1 MQNIDSDLNTT
12 VQAFYQKYKKTDD
25 KKASIRPEAN
35 EWSLKE
41 IMGHLI
47 NSASNN
53 HQRFIGL
60 QFVTEM
66 TFPEYQKYQTD
77 WIGVE
82 KMNDLRISD
91 LLLLWKQY
99 NILIAHII
107 ETVNKEKLGNYLLSG
122 DKKMTLAFL
131 ITNYFRHLND
141 HLVQFEQTLAK
152 VKK

>member
-1 MQNIDSDLNTT
+1 M
-12 VQAFYQKYKKTDD
+12 
-25 KKASIRPEAN
+25 
-35 EWSLKE
+35 KE
-41 IMGHLI
+41 IIGHLI

-66 TFPEYQKYQTD
+66 ALSRIPEIPDRLDRRGKVQRPAH
-77 WIGVE
+77 
-82 KMNDLRISD
+82 LAD

-122 DKKMTLAFL
+122 DKKMTLEFL
-131 ITNYFRHLND
+131 ITDYFRHLKD
-141 HLVQFEQTLAK
+141 HLVP
-152 VKK
+152 V

>member
-12 VQAFYQKYKKTDD
+12 VQSFYQKYKKIDD

-41 IMGHLI
+41 IIGHLI

-53 HQRFIGL
+53 HQRFVGL

-66 TFPEYQKYQTD
+66 VAPEHHKFQIE

-82 KMNDLRISD
+82 RFNDLSLAD

-99 NILIAHII
+99 NIFLAHLIDK
-107 ETVNKEKLGNYLLSG
+107 VNPEKLNNVLAMP
-122 DKKMTLAFL
+122 DKKQTLEFL
-131 ITNYFRHLND
+131 IGDYYRHLKD

-152 VKK
+152 VRK

>member
-1 MQNIDSDLNTT
+1 MQDISSDLIKT
-12 VQAFYQKYKKTDD
+12 VETFYKKYKSTDD
-25 KKASIRPEAN
+25 KKASIKPEPN

-66 TFPEYQKYQTD
+66 TLPEYQKYQID

-122 DKKMTLAFL
+122 DKKMALEFL
-131 ITNYFRHLND
+131 ITDYFRHLKD